1 MAVMNT
7 IKILQVNVQHWTT
20 NKINFYN
27 KIRVED
33 PDIVILNEH
42 GVRNNGKIKIYG
54 YKTELKNISNQARDG
69 AAIAI
74 KWKINHRKNNNLS
87 KNIVAYKI
95 QSELGPIIIATVYI
109 PQRRPIIPRAD
120 FDFLKTHNCLVYV
133 LEDVNGNLRQ
143 SSDRQN
149 NNTGD

>member
-1 MAVMNT
+1 M
-7 IKILQVNVQHWTT
+7 LLSVN
-20 NKINFYN
+20 KKRI
-27 KIRVED
+27 
-33 PDIVILNEH
+33 
-42 GVRNNGKIKIYG
+42 
-54 YKTELKNISNQARDG
+54 KNISNQAKDG
-69 AAIAI
+69 EVIAI
-74 KWKINHRKNNNLS
+74 KKNINHKIINNLS
-87 KNIVAYKI
+87 NNTVAFKTQTGI
-95 QSELGPIIIATVYI
+95 WPIIIATVYI